1 VPLFSWFILRR
12 IARERLRSGLTIA
25 GIALGIAVV
34 IGIRLANT
42 SSIGGF
48 AAALETLTG
57 AASLEVSAPGGVD
70 EERLAEL
77 PWLGEFGD
85 VAPVIEADAVMRAP
99 GGGTET
105 VKVLGIDVLRDRAI
119 RAFRVTGGPDGG
131 EPSRPLDLLALL
143 TDPDAVILTASL
155 AQRHALQAG
164 TPIELVTG
172 DTRRRFFVRG
182 LLTHDEAGRPLDS
195 GFAVMDIATAQWAF
209 GRFGRIDRIDL
220 RLSEGTAIADA
231 ERAIAARLPVGLA
244 VGRPERRGE
253 QVEQMLRAFHFNL
266 AALSYVALLVGLFLI
281 YNTISTSVIARR
293 QEIGMLR
300 ALGTSRRTIATL
312 FLTEAAALGAAG
324 IAVGL
329 AGGAL
334 LAYGAVQLTGAT
346 VSALYVADV
355 VRVPSLQASDVA
367 LAVAVGLTLSLAASA
382 APAIEAARVPPLA
395 AIRGTDRLD
404 TGRFSRRALGGGVV
418 LIAAAAGLSRPGPVE
433 GLPVF
438 GLLAALAVLL
448 GTALLVPSA
457 LQAAVY
463 GSARLLPRTLGVE
476 GLLAHANVAAGAR
489 RLAVSIAALTVSVSM
504 LVAIA
509 VMIGSFRE
517 TVVYWIGQTLQS
529 DLYVS
534 AGGRAGLDSPPT
546 ISEEVEAL
554 IRSHPSVVAVDPVRG
569 MTATYAGRPIVL
581 RVAHLEQAPERGAL
595 LFKDPANG
603 PDLTDAARR
612 QLVLVSEP
620 FALRHR
626 VTTGDELRLD
636 SPSGPHVVRVAGV
649 YYDYSTDRGV
659 VAMDWEMFRA
669 RYGDFRPTNLAIELA
684 PGASPDEVRTEL
696 GRRLD
701 ERHVVFIHTSATLRQ
716 TALRIFDRT
725 FSVTYALEAIAI
737 LVGMLG
743 VAVTLLTLIV
753 ERRQDFTTLRLL
765 GAARRQI
772 RLLVL
777 IEAAFIGVLSQ
788 ALGLIAGLALALLLV
803 YVINVQSFG
812 WTIQFDVPVVFLLQ
826 SSAALS
832 LAALAAGFYP
842 ARVAGSGRLQIR
854 EDE

>member
-1 VPLFSWFILRR
+1 
-12 IARERLRSGLTIA
+12 
-25 GIALGIAVV
+25 
-34 IGIRLANT
+34 
-42 SSIGGF
+42 
-48 AAALETLTG
+48 
-57 AASLEVSAPGGVD
+57 
-70 EERLAEL
+70 
-77 PWLGEFGD
+77 
-85 VAPVIEADAVMRAP
+85 
-99 GGGTET
+99 
-105 VKVLGIDVLRDRAI
+105 
-119 RAFRVTGGPDGG
+119 
-131 EPSRPLDLLALL
+131 
-143 TDPDAVILTASL
+143 
-155 AQRHALQAG
+155 
-164 TPIELVTG
+164 
-172 DTRRRFFVRG
+172 
-182 LLTHDEAGRPLDS
+182 
-195 GFAVMDIATAQWAF
+195 
-209 GRFGRIDRIDL
+209 
-220 RLSEGTAIADA
+220 
-231 ERAIAARLPVGLA
+231 
-244 VGRPERRGE
+244 
-253 QVEQMLRAFHFNL
+253 
-266 AALSYVALLVGLFLI
+266 
-281 YNTISTSVIARR
+281 
-293 QEIGMLR
+293 
-300 ALGTSRRTIATL
+300 
-312 FLTEAAALGAAG
+312 
-324 IAVGL
+324 
-329 AGGAL
+329 
-334 LAYGAVQLTGAT
+334 
-346 VSALYVADV
+346 
-355 VRVPSLQASDVA
+355 
-367 LAVAVGLTLSLAASA
+367 
-382 APAIEAARVPPLA
+382 
-395 AIRGTDRLD
+395 
-404 TGRFSRRALGGGVV
+404 VV